1 VYGLYETVRDSLI
14 KDLLLV
20 GDKIGKEA
28 VGLPKFDLYRVFN
41 NAAEI
46 GEG

>member
-1 VYGLYETVRDSLI
+1 M

-20 GDKIGKEA
+20 GDGIGKEA
-28 VGLPKFDLYRVFN
+28 VGLPKVDLHRVFN
-41 NAAEI
+41 NAAEM